1 LAPAVLETNGRH
13 YRTQSQPMQFLSDSH
28 GCAGWD
34 GEMAGRIRAFDWS
47 RTELGNIDDWPR
59 SLSSSVQLMLASPL
73 PMVMLWGPLGYMIY
87 NDAYSV
93 FAGGRHPYLLGSPV
107 ELGWPEVADFN
118 RHVLDTCLAGGTL
131 SYHQKELVLL
141 RDGVPEDV
149 WLDLYYSPVAD
160 DQGGPAGVMAM
171 VVEITDHVISERR
184 RQEAEN
190 AYRADN
196 ERVRLALNAGSLLG
210 SFVWDVEADRLSGD
224 ERFARTFSYPPDQN
238 LADLPAA
245 IAESRIHPD
254 DFNWVEEQVNQSVQT
269 GEPYNAEYRILR
281 PDGSYLW
288 VLASGCC
295 EFNEQGKPFRFP
307 GVLIDIHERKI
318 AEESLLKFTRNLEQ
332 RVADEVAAR
341 LAAEA
346 QLRQSQKLEAIG
358 GLTGGVAHDF
368 NNLLQV
374 IAGNLH
380 LLARHEPD
388 NLNVQRRV
396 SASIAAVERGAKL
409 SSQLLAFARRQPL
422 SPAVCDPLQIF
433 EGLGE
438 LLQRALGETI
448 QIDVQV
454 ADEAWRVYVDRN
466 QLENAILN
474 LAINAR
480 DAMKGEGI
488 IGLGAENIVLDR
500 TFCAGK
506 GIVAGDYLRVTVT
519 DAGSGM
525 SPQVLAQAFE
535 PFFTTKADGQGT
547 GLGLSMVFGFVKQ
560 SGGHIEIASTVGEGT
575 RAQLYFPRSL
585 RPLPNEAPPPGSPQ
599 RGGHETILVVEDD
612 EAVRVS
618 VVELLREEGYQVLTA
633 SNGDSAMQMLLDGVT
648 VDLIFTDVVMP
659 GLIKS
664 SDLATWA
671 KMQNPAVAVLFTSG
685 HTRDIIS
692 RNHQLSPDTHLL
704 GKPYGPQA
712 LTQMVRTVLNG

>member
-1 LAPAVLETNGRH
+1 
-13 YRTQSQPMQFLSDSH
+13 MQFLSDSH
-28 GCAGWD
+28 GCAGWT

-47 RTELGNIDDWPR
+47 GTELGNIDDWPR
-59 SLSSSVQLMLASPL
+59 SLSSTVQLMLASPL
-73 PMVMLWGPLGYMIY
+73 PMVMLWGRAGYMIY

-118 RHVLDTCLAGGTL
+118 RHVVDTCLAGGTL
-131 SYHQKELVLL
+131 SYRNKELVLL

-160 DQGGPAGVMAM
+160 DDGRPSGVMAM
-171 VVEITDHVISERR
+171 VVETTDHVISERR

-196 ERVRLALNAGSLLG
+196 ERVRLALNAGALLG
-210 SFVWDVEADRLSGD
+210 SFVWDIESNVLSGD
-224 ERFARTFSYPPDQN
+224 ERFARTFSYPANRD
-238 LADLPAA
+238 LADLSTD

-254 DFNWVEEQVNQSVQT
+254 DFAWVQEQVNQSVET
-269 GEPYNAEYRILR
+269 GALYNAEYRVLR
-281 PDGSYLW
+281 PDGTYLW

-332 RVADEVAAR
+332 RVADEVDAR
-341 LAAEA
+341 LAAEE
-346 QLRQSQKLEAIG
+346 QLRQAQKLEAIG

-422 SPAVCDPLQIF
+422 SPDVCEPRQIF
-433 EGLGE
+433 DGLGE

-448 QIDVQV
+448 QINVAV
-454 ADEAWRVYVDRN
+454 ADDAWRIHVDRN

-480 DAMKGEGI
+480 DAMKGEGT
-488 IGLGAENIVLDR
+488 IGLSAENIVLDQR
-500 TFCAGK
+500 FCAGK
-506 GIVAGDYLRVTVT
+506 DIVAGDYLRVTVT
-519 DAGSGM
+519 DAGVGM
-525 SPQVLAQAFE
+525 APEVLAQAFE
-535 PFFTTKADGQGT
+535 PFFTTKADGHGT

-560 SGGHIEIASTVGEGT
+560 SGGHIEMSSVVGEGT
-575 RAQLYFPRSL
+575 RVQLYFPRSL
-585 RPLPNEAPPPGSPQ
+585 RPLPNETPLPGPQQ
-599 RGGHETILVVEDD
+599 RGGHESILVVEDN

-618 VVELLREEGYQVLTA
+618 AVELLREEGYQVLTA
-633 SNGDSAMQMLLDGVT
+633 ANGDTAMQMLLEGVA
-648 VDLIFTDVVMP
+648 VDMIFTDVVMP

-664 SDLATWA
+664 SDLAAWA
-671 KMQNPAVAVLFTSG
+671 KVQNPPVAVLFTSG

-704 GKPYGPQA
+704 SKPYGPEA
-712 LTQMVRTVLNG
+712 LTQMVRMVLNG

>member
-1 LAPAVLETNGRH
+1 
-13 YRTQSQPMQFLSDSH
+13 
-28 GCAGWD
+28 
-34 GEMAGRIRAFDWS
+34 MAGRIRAFDWS
-47 RTELGNIDDWPR
+47 RTELG
-59 SLSSSVQLMLASPL
+59 SLETWSASLCSAVQLLLASPL
-73 PMVMLWGPLGYMIY
+73 PMVMLWGRPGYMIY
-87 NDAYSV
+87 NDAYSS

-107 ELGWPEVADFN
+107 ELGWPEVAEFN
-118 RHVLDTCLAGGTL
+118 RHVVDTCLAGGTL
-131 SYHQKELVLL
+131 SYRNKELVLL

-149 WLDLYYSPVAD
+149 WLDLYYSPVAND
-160 DQGGPAGVMAM
+160 EGRPAGVMAM
-171 VVEITDHVISERR
+171 VVETTERVNSERR
-184 RQEAEN
+184 RQEAED

-196 ERVRLALNAGSLLG
+196 ERVRLALNAGALLG
-210 SFVWDVEADRLSGD
+210 SFVWDVKGNLLSGD
-224 ERFARTFSYPPDQN
+224 ERFARTFSFPAGHD
-238 LADLPAA
+238 LGDLPTDF
-245 IAESRIHPD
+245 AEAQIHPD
-254 DFNWVEEQVNQSVQT
+254 DRSWVSERVNQSVTT
-269 GEPYNAEYRILR
+269 GEPLNAEYRVLR

-288 VLASGCC
+288 VQASGCC
-295 EFNEQGKPFRFP
+295 EFDEQGEPFRFP
-307 GVLIDIHERKI
+307 GVLIDIHERKT

-332 RVADEVAAR
+332 RVADEVEAR
-341 LAAEA
+341 LAAEE

-388 NLNVQRRV
+388 NANVQRRV

-422 SPAVCDPLQIF
+422 SPAVCDPRQIF

-448 QIDVQV
+448 QIDVRLPQ
-454 ADEAWRVYVDRN
+454 ASWHINVDRN

-480 DAMKGEGI
+480 DAMAGEGTI
-488 IGLGAENIVLDR
+488 ELSAENVTLDR

-506 GIVAGDYLRVTVT
+506 GISPGDYVRVSVADTG
-519 DAGSGM
+519 AGM
-525 SPQVLAQAFE
+525 SAQVLAQAFE

-560 SGGHIEIASTVGEGT
+560 SGGHIEMASVEGQGT
-575 RAQLYFPRSL
+575 RVQLYFSRSL
-585 RPLPNEAPPPGSPQ
+585 RPLLSETAITDVQQ
-599 RGGHETILVVEDD
+599 RGGHETILVVEDN
-612 EAVRVS
+612 EAVRS
-618 VVELLREEGYQVLTA
+618 SAVELLREEGYQVLTA
-633 SNGDSAMQMLLDGVT
+633 ANADAAMQMLLEGV
-648 VDLIFTDVVMP
+648 VVELIFTDVVMP

-664 SDLATWA
+664 SDLAAWA
-671 KMQNPAVAVLFTSG
+671 KVQNPPVAVLFTSG

-692 RNHQLSPDTHLL
+692 RNHQLNPDTFLL
-704 GKPYGPQA
+704 SKPYGPEA
-712 LTQMVRTVLNG
+712 LTRMVRTVLNG

>member
-1 LAPAVLETNGRH
+1 
-13 YRTQSQPMQFLSDSH
+13 MQFLDDSH
-28 GCAGWD
+28 GCAGWN

-47 RTELGNIDDWPR
+47 RTELGTLDTWPR
-59 SLSSSVQLMLASPL
+59 SLCSAVQLMLASPL
-73 PMVMLWGPLGYMIY
+73 PMVMLWGRLGYMIY

-107 ELGWPEVADFN
+107 EMGWPEVAEFN
-118 RHVLDTCLAGGTL
+118 RHVVDTCLAGGTL
-131 SYHQKELVLL
+131 SYRNKELVLL
-141 RDGVPEDV
+141 RDGIPEDV
-149 WLDLYYSPVAD
+149 WMDLYYSPVAND
-160 DQGGPAGVMAM
+160 DGKPAGVMAM
-171 VVEITDHVISERR
+171 VVETTEHVISERR
-184 RQEAEN
+184 RQEAED

-196 ERVRLALNAGSLLG
+196 ERVRLALNAGALLG
-210 SFVWDVEADRLSGD
+210 SFVWDIKGNVLSGD
-224 ERFARTFSYPPDQN
+224 ERFARTFSYPPEQN
-238 LADLPAA
+238 LADLPTD
-245 IAESRIHPD
+245 IAEAQIHPD
-254 DFNWVEEQVNQSVQT
+254 DRSWVQEQVNKSVET
-269 GEPYNAEYRILR
+269 GDPFNAEYRVQR

-288 VLASGCC
+288 VQASGCC
-295 EFNEQGKPFRFP
+295 EFNEQGEPFRFP
-307 GVLIDIHERKI
+307 GVLIDIHERKT

-332 RVADEVAAR
+332 RVADEVEAR
-341 LAAEA
+341 LAAEE

-388 NLNVQRRV
+388 NVNVQRRV

-422 SPAVCDPLQIF
+422 SPAVCDPRQIF
-433 EGLGE
+433 DGLGE

-448 QIDVQV
+448 QINVS
-454 ADEAWRVYVDRN
+454 APDEPWRIFVDRN

-480 DAMKGEGI
+480 DAMQGEGT
-488 IGLGAENIVLDR
+488 IGLSAENIALDHK
-500 TFCAGK
+500 FCAGK
-506 GIVAGDYLRVTVT
+506 GITPGDYIRVSVT
-519 DAGSGM
+519 DTGVGM

-560 SGGHIEIASTVGEGT
+560 SGGHIEMSSVVGEGT
-575 RAQLYFPRSL
+575 RVQLYFPRSL
-585 RPLPNEAPPPGSPQ
+585 RAMPSETPHLETQQ
-599 RGGHETILVVEDD
+599 RGGHETILVVEDN

-618 VVELLREEGYQVLTA
+618 AVELLSEEGYQVLTA
-633 SNGDSAMQMLLDGVT
+633 ANADVAMQMLLDGVA

-664 SDLATWA
+664 SDLAAWA
-671 KMQNPAVAVLFTSG
+671 KVQTPPVAVLFTSG

-704 GKPYGPQA
+704 SKPYGPEA